1 MNPLNTKPGI
11 WDYLFELRQKGIYKP
26 KQRRVLTQIVI
37 YTNELKVYK
46 VAVFADERKKN
57 KWNKY
62 KVKELYKT
70 YTPEENDKNI
80 SFPLL
85 KHELIGSETGNKMFI
100 YNFDKDEIKCFAGEE
115 KPSGFKHEGI

>member
-1 MNPLNTKPGI
+1 MNPLKNSQPGI

-70 YTPEENDKNI
+70 YTPAENDKNI

-85 KHELIGSETGNKMFI
+85 KHELIGSETGTVTASSTLSALTRAEMPLPGRNTFTTDLI
-100 YNFDKDEIKCFAGEE
+100 
-115 KPSGFKHEGI
+115 